1 MLMRGVCVGLTVS
14 VEWRGAEGT
23 DLRGDLVLIK
33 VGEVLEFGEN
43 IFGSG
48 KGLRLTPLPLLSL
61 LSS

>member
-1 MLMRGVCVGLTVS
+1 VCVCLTVR
-14 VEWRGAEGT
+14 VEWRGGT

-48 KGLRLTPLPLLSL
+48 EGLRLAPLPLLSL